1 MRAVFSLSQQRS
13 RNEEHSVVCT
23 SPNVTRDVKTKN
35 FLVNSL
41 SCPYAYVKKT
51 GQPSFDDRA
60 FR

>member
-1 MRAVFSLSQQRS
+1 MRAFLVLVNNDLGTRNIVLYVHRLMS
-13 RNEEHSVVCT
+13 REMQ
-23 SPNVTRDVKTKN
+23 KQKN
-35 FLVNSL
+35 FPVNSL